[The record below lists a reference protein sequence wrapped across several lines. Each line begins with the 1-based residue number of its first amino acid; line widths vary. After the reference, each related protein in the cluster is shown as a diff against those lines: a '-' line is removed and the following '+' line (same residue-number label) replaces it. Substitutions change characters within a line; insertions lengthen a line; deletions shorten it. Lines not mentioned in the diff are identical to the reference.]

1 LAVTEIRFA
10 NVKVVMEQVGRESMN
25 AENGFTGAD
34 IPPVIWMTGLPG
46 AGKSTIAQAL
56 HGALLGAG
64 VKAIVLDGDTL
75 REGLCSDLGF
85 TDIDRIENVRRIAH
99 VARLFQQAGH
109 VVVVATISPLAAQR
123 TLARSI
129 IGGGF
134 LETFISTSPELCAQR
149 DPKGMYAQARS
160 GRIARFTGVSSPYEV
175 PASPDLTIDTARCRV
190 ESAVAMVMLRLGKSA
205 RAAAAKGAC
214 GQA

>member
-1 LAVTEIRFA
+1 MDA
-10 NVKVVMEQVGRESMN
+10 NKGIAGTRS
-25 AENGFTGAD
+25 
-34 IPPVIWMTGLPG
+34 PPVIWMTGLPG

-56 HGALLGAG
+56 HAALLSAG
-64 VKAIVLDGDTL
+64 TQAILLDGDSV

-85 TDIDRIENVRRIAH
+85 SETDRIENVRRIAH

-109 VVVVATISPLAAQR
+109 VVIVATISPLTAQR

-129 IGGGF
+129 IGSAF
-134 LETFISTSPELCAQR
+134 LETYIEASPELCAQR

-160 GRIARFTGVSSPYEV
+160 GKIAQFTGVSSPYEV
-175 PASPDLTIDTARCRV
+175 PANPDLIIDTAHCRV
-190 ESAVAMVMLRLGKSA
+190 ESAVAMVILRLGKIV
-205 RAAAAKGAC
+205 RAKAAKGAY

>member
-1 LAVTEIRFA
+1 MKTD
-10 NVKVVMEQVGRESMN
+10 
-25 AENGFTGAD
+25 NGLIAAD

-46 AGKSTIAQAL
+46 AGKSTIARAL
-56 HGALLGAG
+56 HGTLLSAG
-64 VKAIVLDGDTL
+64 VKVIVLDGDAL

-85 TDIDRIENVRRIAH
+85 SDADRIENVRRIAH

-109 VVVVATISPLAAQR
+109 VVVVATISPLAVQR
-123 TLARSI
+123 KQARSI

-134 LETFISTSPELCAQR
+134 LETFISASAELCAQR

-160 GRIARFTGVSSPYEV
+160 GKIAQFTGVSSPYEV
-175 PASPDLTIDTARCRV
+175 PASPDLTIDTSRCRV
-190 ESAVAMVMLRLGKSA
+190 ESAVATVVLRLGRSV
-205 RAAAAKGAC
+205 RAATAKGAS

>member
-1 LAVTEIRFA
+1 
-10 NVKVVMEQVGRESMN
+10 MN
-25 AENGFTGAD
+25 TDSGLIDAD

-46 AGKSTIAQAL
+46 AGKSTIARAL
-56 HGALLGAG
+56 HGTLLSAG
-64 VKAIVLDGDTL
+64 VKVIVLDGDTL

-85 TDIDRIENVRRIAH
+85 SDADRIENVRRIAH

-109 VVVVATISPLAAQR
+109 VVVVATISPLAVQR
-123 TLARSI
+123 KLARSI

-134 LETFISTSPELCAQR
+134 LETFIAASAELCAQR

-160 GRIARFTGVSSPYEV
+160 GKITQFTGVSSPYEV
-175 PASPDLTIDTARCRV
+175 PASPDLTIDTSRCRV
-190 ESAVAMVMLRLGKSA
+190 ESAVATVILRLGRSV
-205 RAAAAKGAC
+205 RAAAAKGAS

>member
-1 LAVTEIRFA
+1 
-10 NVKVVMEQVGRESMN
+10 MN
-25 AENGFTGAD
+25 ADTPIIVAD

-46 AGKSTIAQAL
+46 AGKSTIAGAL

-64 VKAIVLDGDTL
+64 VKAVVLDGDTL

-85 TDIDRIENVRRIAH
+85 SDLDRIENVRRIAH

-109 VVVVATISPLAAQR
+109 VVVVATISPLVAQR

-129 IGGGF
+129 IGDGF
-134 LETFISTSPELCAQR
+134 LETYISTSPELCAQR

-160 GRIARFTGVSSPYEV
+160 GKIAGFTGVSSPYEV
-175 PASPDLTIDTARCRV
+175 PANPDLIIDTERYRV
-190 ESAVAMVMLRLGKSA
+190 ESAVAMVILRLGKSA
-205 RAAAAKGAC
+205 RVAPAKGAF
-214 GQA
+214 GKA

>member
-1 LAVTEIRFA
+1 
-10 NVKVVMEQVGRESMN
+10 MN
-25 AENGFTGAD
+25 ADTPIVVAD

-46 AGKSTIAQAL
+46 AGKSTIA
-56 HGALLGAG
+56 GALLGALLSAG
-64 VKAIVLDGDTL
+64 VKAVVLDGDTL

-85 TDIDRIENVRRIAH
+85 SDLDRIENVRRIAH

-129 IGGGF
+129 IGDGF
-134 LETFISTSPELCAQR
+134 LETYISTSPELCAQR

-160 GRIARFTGVSSPYEV
+160 GKIAGFTGVSSPYDV
-175 PASPDLTIDTARCRV
+175 PANPDLIIDTERYRV
-190 ESAVAMVMLRLGKSA
+190 ESAVAMVILRLGKSA
-205 RAAAAKGAC
+205 RVASAKGAF
-214 GQA
+214 GKA

>member
-1 LAVTEIRFA
+1 
-10 NVKVVMEQVGRESMN
+10 MN
-25 AENGFTGAD
+25 ADTSIVIAD

-46 AGKSTIAQAL
+46 AGKSTIAGAL

-64 VKAIVLDGDTL
+64 VKAVVLDGDTL

-85 TDIDRIENVRRIAH
+85 SDLDRIENVRRIAH

-129 IGGGF
+129 IGDGF
-134 LETFISTSPELCAQR
+134 LETYISTSPELCAQR

-160 GRIARFTGVSSPYEV
+160 GKIAGFTGVSSPYEV
-175 PASPDLTIDTARCRV
+175 PANPDLIIDTERYRV
-190 ESAVAMVMLRLGKSA
+190 ESAVAMVILRLGKSA
-205 RAAAAKGAC
+205 RVAPAKGAF

>member
-1 LAVTEIRFA
+1 
-10 NVKVVMEQVGRESMN
+10 MN
-25 AENGFTGAD
+25 TNNELTGAD

-85 TDIDRIENVRRIAH
+85 SGGDRIENVRRIAH
-99 VARLFQQAGH
+99 VARLFQQTGH
-109 VVVVATISPLAAQR
+109 VVIVATISPLAAQR
-123 TLARSI
+123 ALARSI
-129 IGGGF
+129 IGDGF
-134 LETFISTSPELCAQR
+134 LETFIAASPELCAQR

-160 GRIARFTGVSSPYEV
+160 GKIAQFTGVSSPYEV
-175 PASPDLTIDTARCRV
+175 PASPDLTIDTSQCRV
-190 ESAVAMVMLRLGKSA
+190 ESAVAMVILRLGKSA
-205 RAAAAKGAC
+205 RTATAKEAC
-214 GQA
+214 RQL